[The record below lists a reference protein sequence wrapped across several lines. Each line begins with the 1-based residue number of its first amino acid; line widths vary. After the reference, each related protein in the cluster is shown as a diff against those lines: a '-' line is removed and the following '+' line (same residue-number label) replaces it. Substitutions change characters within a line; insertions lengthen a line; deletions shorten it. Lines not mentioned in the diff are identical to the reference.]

1 MNPRLPLRRLITR
14 RSQADEVL
22 RTDTPCISET
32 RKWLP
37 DRTNSNL
44 MSVCRVRLQPR
55 RAPRNQELAGV
66 TDAYSELLPEG
77 KSPARARAVE
87 GGQSNGCATLFT
99 VRDGQAIFNARK
111 ISTRV
116 SFASHRT
123 RKFAVPFWAMRGSAY
138 AMMAAVFATMS
149 LALLSGWFG
158 RRSLAIAIL
167 IICLVLSIYQFLF
180 EIYSPETGFR
190 MPWIQTQ
197 LHDPPV
203 NGSGAGS

>member
-1 MNPRLPLRRLITR
+1 VGASSSAMGALHLGNA
-14 RSQADEVL
+14 Q
-22 RTDTPCISET
+22 
-32 RKWLP
+32 WLP

-111 ISTRV
+111 ISTSV

-123 RKFAVPFWAMRGSAY
+123 RKFAVPFWAMREAAY

-203 NGSGAGS
+203 NGSGAGSCPR